1 MDQKKEAEIFDR
13 IERLETRLSVL
24 EEKVRRLSQDTST
37 DFSQPIPESDEPII
51 DG

>member
-1 MDQKKEAEIFDR
+1 MDQEKEAEILDR
-13 IERLETRLSVL
+13 IGKLEARLSVL
-24 EEKVRRLSQDTST
+24 EEKVQRLSQENPV